1 MSCLG
6 DGDGEVGIYQ
16 VQVPDRIILLP
27 PAALS
32 THACDLCA
40 CFWLP
45 AAGHLSKGEDKTSK
59 TMENTQQRIQDNG
72 GKDTGLGKIFQ
83 LNLLR
88 LLSGFI

>member
-1 MSCLG
+1 MG
-6 DGDGEVGIYQ
+6 DLSS
-16 VQVPDRIILLP
+16 PSPSPWPNP
-27 PAALS
+27 PAPAAAVLS

-72 GKDTGLGKIFQ
+72 KETGLGEIFQ